1 MHIKTRGARALL
13 YRSTWV
19 AKGTSGNTHG
29 YSVQNYVGSLP
40 LEAIAIPVD
49 LAALL
54 TNEEL
59 STVESK
65 VCAPAK
71 HAAEES
77 KRTAERREA
86 DPIWRLED
94 AARLVAEAASRS
106 QHAVV
111 PDSKLAAIE
120 TALTA
125 VKSVSQF
132 RPAVVVPPAPIA
144 AKPAV
149 TTAMERVDTLRD
161 ALDAINAARV
171 AVLAG
176 SYGSAPKE
184 GVRATYAYKKWADI
198 LQAVTGTTGDSLMRA
213 LQTRGFAKTRGR

>member
-1 MHIKTRGARALL
+1 MFIKKRRTLALI
-13 YRSTWV
+13 YRSAWV
-19 AKGTSGNTHG
+19 AKGTGGNTHG

-40 LEAIAIPVD
+40 LESIEVPTD
-49 LAALL
+49 LAELL
-54 TNEEL
+54 STEEL
-59 STVESK
+59 AAVDSK
-65 VCAPAK
+65 VCDPARR
-71 HAAEES
+71 AADEA
-77 KRTAERREA
+77 KRSAERREA
-86 DPIWRLED
+86 DPIWRLEE
-94 AARLVAEAASRS
+94 AARLIAEAAVRS
-106 QHAVV
+106 EKGVV
-111 PDSKLAAIE
+111 PDSKLAAIQ
-120 TALTA
+120 AAMTA

-144 AKPAV
+144 AKLAV

-184 GVRATYAYKKWADI
+184 GVRTTYAYKKWADI

-213 LQTRGFAKTRGR
+213 LQTRGFAKTRGK

>member
-1 MHIKTRGARALL
+1 MFIKTRRTLALI
-13 YRSTWV
+13 YRSAWV
-19 AKGTSGNTHG
+19 AKGTCGNTHG

-40 LEAIAIPVD
+40 LESIEVPTD

-54 TNEEL
+54 STEEL
-59 STVESK
+59 ATVDSK
-65 VCAPAK
+65 VCDPARRS
-71 HAAEES
+71 ADEA
-77 KRTAERREA
+77 KRSAERREA
-86 DPIWRLED
+86 DPIWRLEE
-94 AARLVAEAASRS
+94 AVRLIAEAATRS
-106 QHAVV
+106 EKGVV
-111 PDSKLAAIE
+111 PDSKLVAIQS
-120 TALTA
+120 AVAA

-132 RPAVVVPPAPIA
+132 RPPVAPSAPIA

-149 TTAMERVDTLRD
+149 TSITERTDTLRD

-184 GVRATYAYKKWADI
+184 GVRTTYAYKKWADI

-213 LQTRGFAKTRGR
+213 LQTRGFAKTRGK

>member
-1 MHIKTRGARALL
+1 MFIKTRRTLALI
-13 YRSTWV
+13 YRSAWV
-19 AKGTSGNTHG
+19 AKGTCGNTHG

-40 LEAIAIPVD
+40 LESIEVPTD

-54 TNEEL
+54 STEEL
-59 STVESK
+59 AVVDSK
-65 VCAPAK
+65 VCGPARR
-71 HAAEES
+71 AADEA
-77 KRTAERREA
+77 KRSSERREA
-86 DPIWRLED
+86 DPIWRLEE
-94 AARLVAEAASRS
+94 AARLIAEAAARS
-106 QHAVV
+106 EKAVV
-111 PDSKLAAIE
+111 PDSKLASIQ
-120 TALTA
+120 TALQA

-132 RPAVVVPPAPIA
+132 RSPVVPAAPIA

-149 TTAMERVDTLRD
+149 TAATERVDTLRD

-184 GVRATYAYKKWADI
+184 GVRTTYAYKKWADI

-213 LQTRGFAKTRGR
+213 LQTRGFAKTRGK

>member
-1 MHIKTRGARALL
+1 MHIKFRSARAIL
-13 YRSTWV
+13 YRSLWV
-19 AKGTSGNTHG
+19 PKGTCGNTHG

-40 LEAIAIPVD
+40 LESIEVPTD

-54 TNEEL
+54 SIEEVA
-59 STVESK
+59 TVDSR
-65 VCAPAK
+65 VCAPARR
-71 HAAEES
+71 AADEA

-86 DPIWRLED
+86 DPIWRLEE
-94 AARLVAEAASRS
+94 AARLIAEAAIRS
-106 QHAVV
+106 EKGVV
-111 PDSKLAAIE
+111 PDSKLAAIQ
-120 TALTA
+120 TAVAA

-132 RPAVVVPPAPIA
+132 RPAAVVPPAPIA

-149 TTAMERVDTLRD
+149 TPATERADALRD
-161 ALDAINAARV
+161 ALEAINAARV

-184 GVRATYAYKKWADI
+184 GVRTTYAYKKWADI

>member
-1 MHIKTRGARALL
+1 MFIKTRRTLALI
-13 YRSTWV
+13 YRSAWV

-40 LEAIAIPVD
+40 LESIEVPTD
-49 LAALL
+49 LAELL
-54 TNEEL
+54 STEEL
-59 STVESK
+59 AAVDSK
-65 VCAPAK
+65 VCDPARR
-71 HAAEES
+71 AADEA
-77 KRTAERREA
+77 KRSAERREA

-94 AARLVAEAASRS
+94 AARLIVEAATRS
-106 QHAVV
+106 QQAVV
-111 PDSKLAAIE
+111 PDSKLAAIQ
-120 TALTA
+120 TAMAA

-132 RPAVVVPPAPIA
+132 RPAVALQPTPIA

-149 TTAMERVDTLRD
+149 TTITERADTLRD

-184 GVRATYAYKKWADI
+184 GVRTTYAYKKWADI

-213 LQTRGFAKTRGR
+213 LQTRGFAKSRGR

>member
-1 MHIKTRGARALL
+1 MHIKIRGARAIL
-13 YRSTWV
+13 YRSSWV
-19 AKGTSGNTHG
+19 PKGSSGNTHG
-29 YSVQNYVGSLP
+29 YSIQRYVGSLP
-40 LEAIAIPVD
+40 LESTDVPTD
-49 LAALL
+49 LAPLL
-54 TNEEL
+54 TSDEVA
-59 STVESK
+59 TVESK
-65 VCAPAK
+65 VCTPARF
-71 HAAEES
+71 AAEEA
-77 KRTAERREA
+77 KRSAERREA
-86 DPIWRLED
+86 DPIWRLEE
-94 AARLVAEAASRS
+94 AARLISEAATRS
-106 QHAVV
+106 EKGVV
-111 PDSKLAAIE
+111 PDSKLAAIQ
-120 TALTA
+120 AAMTA

-149 TTAMERVDTLRD
+149 TTVTERVDTLRD

-184 GVRATYAYKKWADI
+184 GVRTTYAYKKWADI

>member
-1 MHIKTRGARALL
+1 MHVKIRGVRAIL
-13 YRSTWV
+13 YRSSWV
-19 AKGTSGNTHG
+19 PKGTSGNTHG

-40 LEAIAIPVD
+40 LESIEIPTD

-54 TNEEL
+54 SNDEL
-59 STVESK
+59 ATVDSK
-65 VCAPAK
+65 VCTPARL
-71 HAAEES
+71 AAEEA

-86 DPIWRLED
+86 DPIWRLEE
-94 AARLVAEAASRS
+94 AARLIAAAATRS
-106 QHAVV
+106 EKAVV
-111 PDSKLAAIE
+111 PDSKLAAIH
-120 TALTA
+120 TAVAT

-132 RPAVVVPPAPIA
+132 RSPVVPAAPIA

-149 TTAMERVDTLRD
+149 TAATERVDTLRD

>member
-1 MHIKTRGARALL
+1 MFIKTRRTLALI
-13 YRSTWV
+13 YRSAWV
-19 AKGTSGNTHG
+19 AKGTCGNTHG

-40 LEAIAIPVD
+40 LDSTEIPVG

-54 TNEEL
+54 TSEEL
-59 STVESK
+59 ALVDSK

-71 HAAEES
+71 RAAEEE
-77 KRTAERREA
+77 KRSVERREA

-94 AARLVAEAASRS
+94 AARLIAEAATRS
-106 QHAVV
+106 EKAVV
-111 PDSKLAAIE
+111 PDSKLAAIQ
-120 TALTA
+120 TALQA

-132 RPAVVVPPAPIA
+132 RSPVVLAVPIA

-149 TTAMERVDTLRD
+149 TCVTERADTLRD
-161 ALDAINAARV
+161 ALAAINAARV

-184 GVRATYAYKKWADI
+184 GVRTTYAYKKWADI

>member
-1 MHIKTRGARALL
+1 MHIKFRSARAIL
-13 YRSTWV
+13 YRSLWV
-19 AKGTSGNTHG
+19 PKGTCGNTHG

-40 LEAIAIPVD
+40 LESIEVPTD

-54 TNEEL
+54 STEEL
-59 STVESK
+59 AVVDSK
-65 VCAPAK
+65 VCVPARR
-71 HAAEES
+71 AADEA
-77 KRTAERREA
+77 KRSAERREA
-86 DPIWRLED
+86 DPVWRLED
-94 AARLVAEAASRS
+94 AARLIAAAAVRS
-106 QHAVV
+106 EKGVV
-111 PDSKLAAIE
+111 PDSKLAAIQ
-120 TALTA
+120 TALQA

-132 RPAVVVPPAPIA
+132 RSPVVPAAPIA

-149 TTAMERVDTLRD
+149 TAATERVDTLRD
-161 ALDAINAARV
+161 ALDAISAARV